1 LYYFGENFRQRLNVV
16 NRDNV
21 VIGHDRIALVTGGSS
36 GIGLAL
42 ARLLAQQ
49 GSHVWLLARRHMAL
63 EAAQAEIQAVSGQRC
78 GIISADVSDWEQVL
92 AAVEHVTR
100 EAGLPDL
107 LINSAGVTHP
117 GYVQEIPLEVF
128 HEIMD
133 INYFGTLHMVKA
145 LVPGMLERGS
155 GHIVNI
161 SSAGG
166 FLTGPGYGAYSPSKY
181 AVRGFSDVL
190 RAELKPH
197 GLRVSLVFP
206 PDTDTPQLAYEKSLK
221 TPELQYVSDN
231 ARIGP
236 FYWGLLSAEEV
247 ARAILHGVQ
256 RGSYIILPG
265 TGNKVMYHA
274 VRLLGNLVYPM
285 TDDQWA
291 QARAQRQVSK
301 YR

>member
-1 LYYFGENFRQRLNVV
+1 V
-16 NRDNV
+16 NKKNE

-36 GIGLAL
+36 GIGLAV

-49 GSHVWLLARRHMAL
+49 GSQVWLLARRHKVL
-63 EAAQAEIQAVSGQRC
+63 EEAQAKIQAVSGQRC
-78 GIISADVSDWEQVL
+78 GIISANVSDWEQVQ
-92 AAVEHVTR
+92 AAVERVTH

-117 GYVQEIPLEVF
+117 GYVHEIPLEIF
-128 HEIMD
+128 HEMMD

-145 LVPGMLERGS
+145 LMPGMLKRGS

-166 FLTGPGYGAYSPSKY
+166 YLTGPGYGAYSPSKY
-181 AVRGFSDVL
+181 AVRGLSDVL

-221 TPELQYVSDN
+221 TPELQHVSDN
-231 ARIGP
+231 ARFGP
-236 FYWGLLSAEEV
+236 IYWGLLSAEEV

-274 VRLLGNLVYPM
+274 IRLLGNLVYPM

-291 QARAQRQVSK
+291 QARAQRQASK
-301 YR
+301 NR